1 MKKEEKKPSG
11 MPLAI
16 IVGAFVL
23 LIVAAWW
30 FYNSSTPTARQ
41 NPGTANNNNRTQ
53 TPINAPAGANPPQM
67 LGSPQALVTVEEF
80 ADFQCPTCATV
91 HPMMKEIQSSYGQ
104 RIKFV
109 FRNYPLAIPAHDKAY
124 EAAAAAEAAGM
135 QGKFWQM
142 QDQLFSNQQKWSANE
157 NYRQLWADYAGKI
170 GLDVER
176 FKSDLASVAAK
187 SRVDLDLQRGRGLN
201 VNSTPS
207 IFINGKLVPYQQ
219 LDTASIRML
228 IDNELAKAS
237 APSVSGN
244 SNAVGNEPTA
254 PTAQ

>member
-1 MKKEEKKPSG
+1 

-30 FYNSSTPTARQ
+30 FYNSSTPTRQ
-41 NPGTANNNNRTQ
+41 NPVTANNNNRTQ
-53 TPINAPAGANPPQM
+53 APVNAPPGANPPQM
-67 LGSPQALVTVEEF
+67 LGSPTALVTVEEF

-91 HPMMKEIQSSYGQ
+91 HPMMKEIQSAYGQ

-142 QDQLFSNQQKWSANE
+142 QDQLFSNQQKWSAND

-176 FKSDLASVAAK
+176 FKADLASVAAK
-187 SRVDLDLQRGRGLN
+187 SRVDLDLQRGRGMN

-207 IFINGKLVPYQQ
+207 IFINGKPVPYQQ

-228 IDNELAKAS
+228 IDTELARAS
-237 APSVSGN
+237 APSVAGN
-244 SNAVGNEPTA
+244 SNSEGSEPK
-254 PTAQ
+254 PPIAQ